1 VWRLASCGYFFLR
14 QASCCRTIKLPSQ
27 HCVKNCAHLLILTPC
42 QRYAGKLF
50 ELRPGRPSELV
61 PTCSISIFYLRFRL
75 RCNQC
80 RMQRRSWPEDVS
92 RGERCRNN
100 VTVRL
105 PGIQY
110 RDCAQNCAQWPL
122 GPQEHR
128 EGTLPKLTIPVSSRA
143 ERYRTCPPSYHNQL

>member
-1 VWRLASCGYFFLR
+1 MLRLASCGYFFLR
-14 QASCCRTIKLPSQ
+14 HASCCRTIKLSSQ

-105 PGIQY
+105 PGIQF
-110 RDCAQNCAQWPL
+110 ATV
-122 GPQEHR
+122 PQIVPSGRLAPGEPR
-128 EGTLPKLTIPVSSRA
+128 GYFGRGGRILPGVLWAYQSGV
-143 ERYRTCPPSYHNQL
+143 CFVG